1 MCLLQIAQK
10 QTVPVG
16 PKTRV
21 AFYLNTTLSMR
32 IARRLAP
39 KSLFNIRRSARRPF
53 LPINGHA
60 IKHYCELVYK
70 AYVALVNSQ
79 RAPPSNV

>member
-1 MCLLQIAQK
+1 MLGRLPSSHSQAQQK
-10 QTVPVG
+10 LSGAGHSSSV
-16 PKTRV
+16 KTRV

-60 IKHYCELVYK
+60 IKQYCK
-70 AYVALVNSQ
+70 
-79 RAPPSNV
+79 